1 MISSLIPSRITEARE
16 SRSMSMDEL
25 AKNIG
30 VTRQS
35 ISKYERGIIS
45 PTSEML
51 QAISLSLGFPVEFFY
66 KPEGNTCASTS
77 PLFFRS
83 KANIA
88 KKVKNACTYQI
99 KWTNEI
105 KKYLEQY
112 VDFVPWD
119 LPVLDKDYE
128 SLSFEDVEELA
139 LALRKKWEIGD
150 SPIEDLIGILENH
163 GIIVSQFT
171 ANDHCAFTGIDAFSC
186 WDDGTPYVL
195 YHASQKSAVRTRF
208 SLLHELGHLIMHSS
222 IVESDS
228 IKKDVVN
235 LADAQADRFAAAFL
249 LPATSFPKDVI
260 SSSLASLEIL
270 KRKWGAAMSTII
282 KRCETLGLLT
292 ENQINYLRRQMSTKK
307 YWHKEPLDDILTV
320 AEPEILRDAV
330 YLLVDNKIITRSSFI
345 NSSALATDDLKHL
358 CGLPDDFFDGCN
370 ERRKPMLRLL

>member
-1 MISSLIPSRITEARE
+1 MTSSLIPSRITEARE

-35 ISKYERGIIS
+35 VSKYERGIIS

-51 QAISLSLGFPVEFFY
+51 QAISVSLGFPVEFFH

-88 KKVKNACTYQI
+88 KKVKNACKYQV

-105 KKYLEQY
+105 KKHLEQY
-112 VDFVPWD
+112 VDFIPWD

-128 SLSFEDVEELA
+128 DLSFEDVEELA
-139 LALRKKWEIGD
+139 LALRKNWEIGD
-150 SPIEDLIGILENH
+150 GPIGDLIGILENH

-195 YHASQKSAVRTRF
+195 YHSSQKSAVRTRF

-228 IKKDVVN
+228 IKKDVVD

-249 LPATSFPKDVI
+249 LPATSFPKDVM
-260 SSSLASLEIL
+260 SSSLASLEII

-292 ENQINYLRRQMSTKK
+292 ENQINYLKRQMSTKK
-307 YWHKEPLDDILTV
+307 YWHKEPLDDILTI
-320 AEPEILRDAV
+320 AEPEILRDAI
-330 YLLVDNKIITRSSFI
+330 YLLVDNKIISRSSFI
-345 NSSALATDDLKHL
+345 DSSALPPEDLKHL
-358 CGLPDDFFDGCN
+358 CALPDEFFDGFN

>member
-128 SLSFEDVEELA
+128 ALSFEDVEELA

-150 SPIEDLIGILENH
+150 SPIGD
-163 GIIVSQFT
+163 
-171 ANDHCAFTGIDAFSC
+171 
-186 WDDGTPYVL
+186 
-195 YHASQKSAVRTRF
+195 
-208 SLLHELGHLIMHSS
+208 
-222 IVESDS
+222 
-228 IKKDVVN
+228 
-235 LADAQADRFAAAFL
+235 
-249 LPATSFPKDVI
+249 
-260 SSSLASLEIL
+260 
-270 KRKWGAAMSTII
+270 
-282 KRCETLGLLT
+282 
-292 ENQINYLRRQMSTKK
+292 
-307 YWHKEPLDDILTV
+307 LDDREHRLSMS
-320 AEPEILRDAV
+320 AEGQDRIEW
-330 YLLVDNKIITRSSFI
+330 S
-345 NSSALATDDLKHL
+345 
-358 CGLPDDFFDGCN
+358 LPVW
-370 ERRKPMLRLL
+370 RLF